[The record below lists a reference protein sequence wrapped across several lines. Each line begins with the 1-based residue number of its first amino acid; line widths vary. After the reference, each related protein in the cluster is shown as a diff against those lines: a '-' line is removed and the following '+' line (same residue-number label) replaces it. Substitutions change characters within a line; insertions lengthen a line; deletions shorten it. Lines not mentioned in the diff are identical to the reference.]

1 MSRRAP
7 WCWTMFTKLD
17 VRPPVP
23 PCDGLVSVKTGK
35 RPGCKF
41 KKSAICGKGER
52 ARGNEGN
59 ESERLSVPCRP
70 EGNPLRPASAA
81 RSAREADVVSGCAG
95 VVVGVV
101 PSTHV

>member
-7 WCWTMFTKLD
+7 WCWTMFTKFD

-41 KKSAICGKGER
+41 KKSAICGNRKKTKETKETKETR
-52 ARGNEGN
+52 ARA
-59 ESERLSVPCRP
+59 C
-70 EGNPLRPASAA
+70 
-81 RSAREADVVSGCAG
+81 
-95 VVVGVV
+95 
-101 PSTHV
+101 